1 MFDLDE
7 KKLPKWQ
14 GHSTNVRRSFKF
26 RRDWM
31 PWSDRS
37 DIDMLGVSKQGR
49 VQDLINVGWAV
60 KLSKSTGQEDKVL
73 RKGYFI
79 DLSQSIDRKPWGD
92 VGVFCGGSNL
102 T

>member
-1 MFDLDE
+1 
-7 KKLPKWQ
+7 
-14 GHSTNVRRSFKF
+14 
-26 RRDWM
+26 
-31 PWSDRS
+31 
-37 DIDMLGVSKQGR
+37 MLGVSKQSR
-49 VQDLINVGWAV
+49 VQDLINVGWAAQ
-60 KLSKSTGQEDKVL
+60 LSKSTGQEDMVL